1 MTDELSSGGAAY
13 DTDGTETPL
22 EIPAE
27 LPILP
32 LRDTV
37 LFPNSFMPLAVA
49 REASVRLIDEATA
62 TGRMI
67 GVFTQREAA
76 TEEPLQEDLYTIG
89 TATHIHKMFKLPDGS
104 LRLIVQGLAR
114 IRLDGIAQTRPYLRG
129 AVSAAEEVLRD
140 EDHLEIDALQRNIKS
155 NFQQVVSL
163 SPLLSDDLQALA
175 VNITDPG
182 KLADFIASS
191 LTTIGTAVKQE
202 VLDTLDIRARMDS
215 LNRLLIKELEVLEL
229 GSKIQSQVQS
239 EVGKN
244 QREYFL
250 REQMKAIQKEL
261 GEGDEQAKEIDELRS
276 KIEAAGM
283 PESVKKET
291 LRELDRLSKMPVA
304 AAEYTVSRTY
314 LDWIVA
320 LPWSRRTEDAIDL
333 KRTKEVLDADH
344 SGLEKVKDRVL
355 EYLAVRKLNPD
366 VKGPILCFLGPPGV
380 GKTSLARSIA
390 NSLGRKFVRVSLGG
404 MRDEAEIRG
413 HRRTY
418 IGALPG
424 QVIQGLRRAESKNPV
439 FILDEI
445 DKLGADFRGDPASA
459 LLEVLD
465 PEQNNTF
472 RDHYLDVPFDLSEV
486 LFLTTANV
494 LDPVPPALRDRM
506 EVLELAGYTEEEK
519 LKIALEHLIAKQ
531 VKNHGLTEA
540 YVEFTEPAIRSVI
553 RNYTREAGVRNLERE
568 IGALCRKIARRR
580 AEGDETKVTVTAEL
594 VNEFLGA
601 PTFLDEEIENR
612 TKDPGVAVGLAW
624 TPAGGEVLFVEASRM
639 QGAGS
644 LTLTGHL
651 GDVMKESARTALS
664 WFRSNAPHYG
674 VDPAFYKDAEIHL
687 HVPSGAIP
695 KDGPSAGV
703 TMVAALASEL
713 TGRAVRG
720 DVAMTGEITL
730 SGRVL
735 PVGGIKEKV
744 LAARRHGVTRSD
756 PAAPEREEHPRGP
769 DRGAAA
775 RADDSLRVGNR
786 RRARARS
793 DPVVRPDSRGASAAR
808 LLRQNDGELNGSDHP
823 QSHHRLH
830 IGDLAATDHIPDVG
844 QRECLRLDV
853 FVFVECGGFGRIGE
867 AGEAKEDHFLVA
879 ITRCR
884 VQRPEPDDRCRH
896 LPDLL
901 MALAPRRLFWRFPGI
916 DAARGELPEPLADGV
931 AILPDQD
938 DVARFGDRNQHH

>member
-1 MTDELSSGGAAY
+1 MSDQDDALV
-13 DTDGTETPL
+13 TETGSSEDRPISIPP
-22 EIPAE
+22 EIPV
-27 LPILP
+27 LP

-49 REASVRLIDEATA
+49 REASVRLIDEATS

-67 GVFTQREAA
+67 GVFTQREASV
-76 TEEPLQEDLYTIG
+76 EEPVQEDLYPIG

-114 IRLDGIAQTRPYLRG
+114 VHLDRVVQTRPYLKA
-129 AVSAAEEVLRD
+129 AVTIAEEVLRD

-175 VNITDPG
+175 GNITDPG

-191 LTTIGTAVKQE
+191 LTTIGTSIKQE
-202 VLDTLDIRARMDS
+202 VLETLDIRARMDS
-215 LNRLLIKELEVLEL
+215 LNRILIKELEVLEL

-250 REQMKAIQKEL
+250 REQLKAIQREL
-261 GEGDEQAKEIDELRS
+261 GEGDDQAKEIDELRE
-276 KIEAAGM
+276 KIDAVGM
-283 PESVKKET
+283 PDPVKKEA

-314 LDWIVA
+314 LDWLIAV
-320 LPWSRRTEDAIDL
+320 PWAKRTEDLIDL
-333 KRTKEVLDADH
+333 RRTKEVLDADH

-355 EYLAVRKLNPD
+355 EYLAVRKLNPE
-366 VKGPILCFLGPPGV
+366 VRGPILCFLGPPGV
-380 GKTSLARSIA
+380 GKTSLAKSIA

-424 QVIQGLRRAESKNPV
+424 QIIQGLRRAESKNPV

-465 PEQNNTF
+465 PEQNNSF

-519 LKIALEHLIAKQ
+519 LKIATEHLIGKQ
-531 VKNHGLTEA
+531 IANHGLTGEQL
-540 YVEFTEPAIRSVI
+540 EFTEAAIRAVI
-553 RNYTREAGVRNLERE
+553 RGYTREAGVRNLERE
-568 IGALCRKIARRR
+568 IGALCRKVARRR
-580 AEGDETKVTVTAEL
+580 AEGDEEKVVISTEV
-594 VNEFLGA
+594 VVQMLGA
-601 PTFLDEEIENR
+601 PTFLDEEIEDR

-639 QGAGS
+639 QGGGS

-664 WFRSNAPHYG
+664 WFRTNATRYS
-674 VDPAFYKDAEIHL
+674 VDPTFYKDAEIHL

-703 TMVAALASEL
+703 TMVTALASEL
-713 TGRAVRG
+713 SSRPVRG
-720 DVAMTGEITL
+720 DLAMTGEITL

-744 LAARRHGVTRSD
+744 LAARRHGIVEVIL
-756 PAAPEREEHPRGP
+756 P
-769 DRGAAA
+769 
-775 RADDSLRVGNR
+775 
-786 RRARARS
+786 
-793 DPVVRPDSRGASAAR
+793 
-808 LLRQNDGELNGSDHP
+808 RQNEKN
-823 QSHHRLH
+823 
-830 IGDLAATDHIPDVG
+830 I
-844 QRECLRLDV
+844 
-853 FVFVECGGFGRIGE
+853 
-867 AGEAKEDHFLVA
+867 KEDLTDELRKELTIHYVGHIEEVL
-879 ITRCR
+879 
-884 VQRPEPDDRCRH
+884 
-896 LPDLL
+896 
-901 MALAPRRLFWRFPGI
+901 ALALQPSASQTHTGMPM
-916 DAARGELPEPLADGV
+916 DAEVQETA
-931 AILPDQD
+931 
-938 DVARFGDRNQHH
+938 H

>member
-1 MTDELSSGGAAY
+1 MSDRDDSLVVIDEAS
-13 DTDGTETPL
+13 TERPL
-22 EIPAE
+22 AIPPD
-27 LPILP
+27 LPVLP

-49 REASVRLIDEATA
+49 REASVRLIDEATS

-76 TEEPLQEDLYTIG
+76 VEEPLQDDLYPIG
-89 TATHIHKMFKLPDGS
+89 VATHIHKMFKLPDGS

-114 IRLDGIAQTRPYLRG
+114 VRLDRVIQTRPYLRA
-129 AVSAAEEVLRD
+129 AVSTAEEVLRE

-175 VNITDPG
+175 ANITDPG

-202 VLDTLDIRARMDS
+202 VLETLDIRARMDS
-215 LNRLLIKELEVLEL
+215 LNRILIKELEVLEL

-250 REQMKAIQKEL
+250 REQLKAIQKEL
-261 GEGDEQAKEIDELRS
+261 GEGDDQAKEIDELRD
-276 KIEAAGM
+276 KIDAAGM
-283 PESVKKET
+283 SDVVKKEA

-314 LDWIVA
+314 LDWLVA
-320 LPWSRRTEDAIDL
+320 LPWAKRTEDALDL
-333 KRTKEVLDADH
+333 HRTKEVLDADH
-344 SGLEKVKDRVL
+344 SGLEKVKDRVI

-380 GKTSLARSIA
+380 GKTSLAKSIA

-445 DKLGADFRGDPASA
+445 DKLGSDFRGDPASA

-465 PEQNNTF
+465 PEQNNSF

-494 LDPVPPALRDRM
+494 MDPIPPALRDRM

-519 LKIALEHLIAKQ
+519 LKIAVEHLITKQ
-531 VKNHGLTEA
+531 IRNHGLTAEQ
-540 YVEFTEPAIRSVI
+540 VTFTEPAIRALI
-553 RNYTREAGVRNLERE
+553 RGYTREAGVRNLERE
-568 IGALCRKIARRR
+568 IGALCRKVARRR
-580 AEGDETKVTVTAEL
+580 AEGDESSVVITPDVV
-594 VNEFLGA
+594 VDMLGA
-601 PTFLDEEIENR
+601 PTFLDEEIEDR

-624 TPAGGEVLFVEASRM
+624 TPAGGEVLFIEASRM
-639 QGAGS
+639 QGGGS
-644 LTLTGHL
+644 LTLTGSL

-664 WFRSNAPHYG
+664 WFRANAPRYS

-703 TMVAALASEL
+703 TMVSALASEL
-713 TGRAVRG
+713 TGRRARG
-720 DVAMTGEITL
+720 DLAMTGEITL

-744 LAARRHGVTRSD
+744 LAARRHGITEVILPRQNEKNIKEDLTEELR
-756 PAAPEREEHPRGP
+756 RELTIHYVAHIEEVLAIALMP
-769 DRGAAA
+769 
-775 RADDSLRVGNR
+775 
-786 RRARARS
+786 
-793 DPVVRPDSRGASAAR
+793 SAA
-808 LLRQNDGELNGSDHP
+808 QTHTGMMEVEV
-823 QSHHRLH
+823 QH
-830 IGDLAATDHIPDVG
+830 IAH
-844 QRECLRLDV
+844 
-853 FVFVECGGFGRIGE
+853 
-867 AGEAKEDHFLVA
+867 
-879 ITRCR
+879 
-884 VQRPEPDDRCRH
+884 
-896 LPDLL
+896 
-901 MALAPRRLFWRFPGI
+901 
-916 DAARGELPEPLADGV
+916 
-931 AILPDQD
+931 
-938 DVARFGDRNQHH
+938 